1 MYKAFV
7 TAIAALYLSGCT
19 TFSVESNCSGSGCDG
34 SRMTGAMFGTTSITS
49 RPDCSGNGCTT
60 ETSSLGL
67 FAGKV
72 ATSNKNKGCNSQAG
86 NCASANAGARPIRL
100 TATGYGA
107 SSSFEGYSAGQR
119 RLMAMRASK
128 VDAYRAIAEQIYGV
142 RIKGNTT
149 VGAMVAQQDSFRV
162 YVDAFVR
169 GARVVSV
176 TPMAEGNYETELE
189 IELPDGFA
197 ERMIGALACENGGC
211 SGSSCN
217 IKGSVTAG
225 CAHNAGFYYTD

>member
-1 MYKAFV
+1 
-7 TAIAALYLSGCT
+7 
-19 TFSVESNCSGSGCDG
+19 
-34 SRMTGAMFGTTSITS
+34 
-49 RPDCSGNGCTT
+49 
-60 ETSSLGL
+60 
-67 FAGKV
+67 
-72 ATSNKNKGCNSQAG
+72 
-86 NCASANAGARPIRL
+86 
-100 TATGYGA
+100 
-107 SSSFEGYSAGQR
+107 
-119 RLMAMRASK
+119 MAMRASK